1 MNNFIKQV
9 IEEKFASKAQQRY
22 FFAKANEKGA
32 SKKEKNKWGEMAK
45 EFSKKTDFSKLP
57 EKKKETDP
65 NQTKMEFDEIV
76 DKEGNIAQSKKPTNL
91 DTKGIT
97 SNDTSD
103 NSALKGHGQMS
114 TSAAMGYGIGYRRFP
129 LEEVELD
136 GVLGGE
142 NIINNVP
149 YDDALEDM
157 EKEKGLPE
165 DEAEERLEK
174 MGYRPGDDKLNLV
187 ENPRKFMEEY
197 LESILKQKGQ
207 DNDVLPKNQEVEEVE
222 INPIVAKQIKALKN
236 SMKTYGLKPDHILKG
251 LNDNE

>member
-22 FFAKANEKGA
+22 FFAKANEKGS
-32 SKKEKNKWGEMAK
+32 SKKEKNKWGKMAK
-45 EFSKKTDFSKLP
+45 EFSDKTDYSKIP
-57 EKKKETDP
+57 DKIENE
-65 NQTKMEFDEIV
+65 EEVDEIV
-76 DKEGNIAQSKKPTNL
+76 DDKGNIGQSKKPTNMH
-91 DTKGIT
+91 TKGT
-97 SNDTSD
+97 TANDTSD
-103 NSALKGHGQMS
+103 DSALKGRGMMS
-114 TSAAMGYGIGYRRFP
+114 TSASMGYGIGYRRFP

-142 NIINNVP
+142 NILNNVP
-149 YDDALEDM
+149 YDEALEDM

-197 LESILKQKGQ
+197 LESILNKKGK
-207 DNDVLPKNQEVEEVE
+207 DNDILSKEEEIDEVQ

>member
-22 FFAKANEKGA
+22 FYAKANEKGA
-32 SKKEKNKWGEMAK
+32 TKKEKNKWGKMAK
-45 EFSKKTDFSKLP
+45 EFSDKTDYNKIPDKVENES
-57 EKKKETDP
+57 EV
-65 NQTKMEFDEIV
+65 DEIV
-76 DKEGNIAQSKKPTNL
+76 DAQGNIAQSKKPTNIN
-91 DTKGIT
+91 TKGT
-97 SNDTSD
+97 TANDISD
-103 NSALKGHGQMS
+103 RSQFKGHGQMS
-114 TSAAMGYGIGYRRFP
+114 TSAVMGYGIGYRRFP

-142 NIINNVP
+142 NILNNVP
-149 YDDALEDM
+149 YDEALEDM

-197 LESILKQKGQ
+197 LESIFKQKGQ
-207 DNDVLPKNQEVEEVE
+207 DNDVLPKEEEVEEIE

-251 LNDNE
+251 LNNNE

>member
-9 IEEKFASKAQQRY
+9 IEEKFASKSQQRY
-22 FFAKANEKGA
+22 FFAKANEKGS
-32 SKKEKNKWGEMAK
+32 SKKEKNKWGKMAK
-45 EFSKKTDFSKLP
+45 EFSDKTDYSKIP
-57 EKKKETDP
+57 DKIENE
-65 NQTKMEFDEIV
+65 EEVDEIV
-76 DKEGNIAQSKKPTNL
+76 DAQGNIGQSKKPTNMN
-91 DTKGIT
+91 TKGT
-97 SNDTSD
+97 TADDTSD
-103 NSALKGHGQMS
+103 NSARKGHGMMS
-114 TSAAMGYGIGYRRFP
+114 TSATMGYGIGYRRFP

-142 NIINNVP
+142 NILNNVP
-149 YDDALEDM
+149 YDEALEDM

-197 LESILKQKGQ
+197 LESILKQKGK
-207 DNDVLPKNQEVEEVE
+207 DNDVLPKEEEVDEVE

>member
-22 FFAKANEKGA
+22 FFAKANEKGS
-32 SKKEKNKWGEMAK
+32 SKKEKNKWGKMAK
-45 EFSKKTDFSKLP
+45 EFSDKTDY
-57 EKKKETDP
+57 
-65 NQTKMEFDEIV
+65 TKIPDKIENEEEVDEIV
-76 DKEGNIAQSKKPTNL
+76 DDKGNIGQSKKPTNIS
-91 DTKGIT
+91 TKGTT

-103 NSALKGHGQMS
+103 NSALKGYGMMS
-114 TSAAMGYGIGYRRFP
+114 TSASMGYGIGYRRFP

-142 NIINNVP
+142 NILNNVP
-149 YDDALEDM
+149 YDEALEDM

-197 LESILKQKGQ
+197 LESILNKKGK
-207 DNDVLPKNQEVEEVE
+207 DNDILSKEEEVDE
-222 INPIVAKQIKALKN
+222 VQINPIVAKQIKALKN

>member
-22 FFAKANEKGA
+22 FYAKANEKGV
-32 SKKEKNKWGEMAK
+32 SKKEKNKWGKMAK
-45 EFSKKTDFSKLP
+45 EFSDKTDYSKIP
-57 EKKKETDP
+57 DKVENE
-65 NQTKMEFDEIV
+65 EEVDEIV
-76 DKEGNIAQSKKPTNL
+76 DSEGNISHSKKPANIN
-91 DTKGIT
+91 TKGTT

-103 NSALKGHGQMS
+103 NSALKGHGMMS
-114 TSAAMGYGIGYRRFP
+114 TSAAMGYGIGYRRYP

-142 NIINNVP
+142 NILNNVP
-149 YDDALEDM
+149 YDEALEDM

-197 LESILKQKGQ
+197 LESILNKKGQ
-207 DNDVLPKNQEVEEVE
+207 DNDVLPKEVEEVE
-222 INPIVAKQIKALKN
+222 INPIVAKQIKSLKN

>member
-9 IEEKFASKAQQRY
+9 IEEKFASKSQQRY
-22 FFAKANEKGA
+22 FFAKANEKGS
-32 SKKEKNKWGEMAK
+32 SKKEKNKWGKMAK
-45 EFSKKTDFSKLP
+45 EFSDKTDYSKIP
-57 EKKKETDP
+57 DKIENGE
-65 NQTKMEFDEIV
+65 EVDEIV
-76 DKEGNIAQSKKPTNL
+76 DDKGNIGQSKKPTNIN
-91 DTKGIT
+91 TKGIT
-97 SNDTSD
+97 ANDTSD
-103 NSALKGHGQMS
+103 GSARKGHGMMS
-114 TSAAMGYGIGYRRFP
+114 TSASMGYGIGYRRFP
-129 LEEVELD
+129 LEEIELD

-142 NIINNVP
+142 NILNNVP
-149 YDDALEDM
+149 YDEALEDM

-187 ENPRKFMEEY
+187 ENPKKFMEEY
-197 LESILKQKGQ
+197 LESILKQRGK
-207 DNDVLPKNQEVEEVE
+207 DNDILSKEEEVDEVE

>member
-9 IEEKFASKAQQRY
+9 IEEKFVSKAQQRY
-22 FFAKANEKGA
+22 FYAKANEKGA
-32 SKKEKNKWGEMAK
+32 SKKEKNKWGKMAK
-45 EFSKKTDFSKLP
+45 EFSDKTDYSKIP
-57 EKKKETDP
+57 DKIENE
-65 NQTKMEFDEIV
+65 EEVDEIV
-76 DKEGNIAQSKKPTNL
+76 DTQGNIGQSKKPTNIN
-91 DTKGIT
+91 TKGIT

-103 NSALKGHGQMS
+103 GAARKGHGQMS
-114 TSAAMGYGIGYRRFP
+114 TSAAMGYGIGYRRYP

-142 NIINNVP
+142 NILNNVP
-149 YDDALEDM
+149 YDEALEDM

-197 LESILKQKGQ
+197 LESILNKKGQ
-207 DNDVLPKNQEVEEVE
+207 DNDVLPKEQEVEEVE

-251 LNDNE
+251 LNNNE